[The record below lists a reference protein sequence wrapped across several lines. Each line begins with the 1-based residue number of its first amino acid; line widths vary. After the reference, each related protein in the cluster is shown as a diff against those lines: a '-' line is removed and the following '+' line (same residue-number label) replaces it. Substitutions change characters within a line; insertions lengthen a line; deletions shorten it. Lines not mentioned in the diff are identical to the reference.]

1 MLTELRI
8 QNFAI
13 IDQLELE
20 FGPHLITFTGE
31 TGAGKSI
38 IIDAVGTLL
47 GSRVDDMLIRTH
59 ADRALIEGV
68 FQIDPAVQP
77 SIHDILQ
84 RENLLDDPKF
94 LTLGREIRREGRN
107 IARVNGRSVTVSL
120 LRELGEYLVDI
131 HGQSEHLSL
140 LRVAQHLG
148 LLDRYADCHNLLASY
163 RKTYHELITVRRKIQ
178 ALKEAQREAQRR
190 VDLLGY
196 QINEIDAAH
205 LQPGEEEELVAERN
219 RLANAENLASFS
231 QKALMALDESTPDSS
246 AATDLVG
253 QAVQDLLA
261 LSQLDPSKK
270 GLADQA
276 QSILELLTDLAHEL
290 RTYADTIEFNPKR
303 LEQVEERLNLIHTL
317 KRKYGDT
324 IQQVLDFADQVRE
337 ELDSITNSEERLAD
351 LQAKEQLLLNKLSER
366 GQALSEKRRTAAVHL
381 SQSIEEELSDLRMKG
396 TRFGVRLH
404 ASSDPNGVLIHDG
417 RRVAFDANGLE
428 KVEFLVAPNVG
439 EELKPLVKIASGGE
453 TSRLML
459 AMKHVLVKADQTPT
473 LIFDEIDQ
481 GIGGRIG
488 TIVGYKLWKLA
499 RQHQVL
505 CVTHL
510 PQLAAFGDQHFRVE
524 KHTQQGRTTT
534 RVELLSGEN
543 RILELAQMLGEIS
556 EGTLRSAHEL
566 LQNVMAQTASFE
578 STWRS

>member
-47 GSRVDDMLIRTH
+47 GSRVDDMLIRTY

-77 SIHDILQ
+77 AIHSILQ
-84 RENLLDDPKF
+84 REHLLDDPIY

-148 LLDRYADCHNLLASY
+148 LLDRYADCHNLLTVY
-163 RKTYHELITVRRKIQ
+163 RKTYHELITVRQKIQ
-178 ALKEAQREAQRR
+178 ALKDAQREAQRR

-270 GLADQA
+270 GLAEQA

-303 LEQVEERLNLIHTL
+303 LEQVEERLSLMHTL

-324 IQQVLDFADQVRE
+324 IQQVLDFADHARE
-337 ELDSITNSEERLAD
+337 ELDTITNAEEHLAD
-351 LQAKEQLLLNKLSER
+351 LQAKEQLLLNELSER
-366 GQALSEKRRTAAVHL
+366 GQALSKKRQAAAVHL

-404 ASSDPNGVLIHDG
+404 VSSDPNGVLIHNG

-524 KHTQQGRTTT
+524 KHTQQGRTITQ
-534 RVELLSGEN
+534 VELLSGEN

-566 LQNVMAQTASFE
+566 LQNVMTQTASFE
-578 STWRS
+578 ST